1 MPAIDENALQL
12 VKQDLELRASELEI
26 NRDRAHQDAQ
36 TKQLEIN
43 RNADIAD
50 KSIAANLEVE
60 RARKDAYEKTIKA
73 NHATARLG
81 ILALIIFII
90 VAFYFNEKDMVI
102 EVFKTIAAILGPA
115 FGAYFYGKSKANN

>member
-1 MPAIDENALQL
+1 MSTIDDNALQL
-12 VKQDLELRASELEI
+12 VKQDLELRSSELEI
-26 NRDRAHQDAQ
+26 NRVRAQQDAQ

-60 RARKDAYEKTIKA
+60 RARKDAYEKTLKA
-73 NHATARLG
+73 NHLTLRIG
-81 ILALIIFII
+81 IAALIIFI
-90 VAFYFNEKDMVI
+90 VAAFYFGEKDMVT

-115 FGAYFYGKSKANN
+115 FGAYFYGKSKTNN